1 MDTKAKDSE
10 NGLYFDI
17 ESKLKIAKFEIKIIK
32 YRSELVKLKS
42 LINQTVIKDLIV
54 YVNYNFFPYSIDI
67 FQSDTKFFNIFLGF
81 LAKPMMKIS
90 REIMDPIFWHILNV
104 ICNGNEKLNEYI

>member
-42 LINQTVIKDLIV
+42 LIN
-54 YVNYNFFPYSIDI
+54 
-67 FQSDTKFFNIFLGF
+67 
-81 LAKPMMKIS
+81 
-90 REIMDPIFWHILNV
+90 
-104 ICNGNEKLNEYI
+104 